1 MNETAYRKR
10 LAADLPKWTDAK
22 WLPADGAAAILA
34 SLGPERRSTF
44 GLSAILG
51 TLGAVLIGLGVLAF
65 VAANWE
71 AMPRLVRLGL
81 IAAALLVA
89 YAAAWSF
96 DRRNLRVFAEAGLL
110 AAGLVFA
117 AGIALVGQAYH
128 MSGDFAGAVMLF
140 EAGILGGALVTGSPT
155 LTVLGVIGAGYWTW
169 LATYDNHVVPHYPS
183 LIAILI
189 GVLVTT
195 LQNSHYGRIVAIV
208 AFMYWVAMTITGLAD
223 QGDWNFA
230 GGMLLFVAAA
240 LALWALGAA
249 LASLRPS
256 ARIAALGEAILWP
269 GLLAVLFTLGILQL
283 AETPLATSDPLV
295 MPAAALIGAAIVLAA
310 AALARRELAAA
321 DLVAVAVL
329 GLGALAYAFYVPAG
343 ADAELERKLAGG
355 ALVLVGCLW
364 AVSLGQSGRHP
375 IGKVFGLAAFGLEI
389 IYLYIFTLG
398 TQIDTALAFLGGGVL
413 FIVLSFVLFRID
425 RLLARRA
432 APPAVPPSATPP
444 PAAPPLVVESAPAAE
459 PAKEG
464 GVS

>member
-256 ARIAALGEAILWP
+256 ARIAALGEALLWR

-295 MPAAALIGAAIVLAA
+295 MPAVGLIGVAIVLAA
-310 AALARRELAAA
+310 AALARRELSAT

-432 APPAVPPSATPP
+432 APPATPP

>member
-117 AGIALVGQAYH
+117 AAIALVGQAYH

-295 MPAAALIGAAIVLAA
+295 MPAVGLIGVAIVLAA

-343 ADAELERKLAGG
+343 TDAELERKLAGG

-432 APPAVPPSATPP
+432 APPAAPPPATPP
-444 PAAPPLVVESAPAAE
+444 PVVESAPAAE

>member
-117 AGIALVGQAYH
+117 AAIALVGQAYH

-295 MPAAALIGAAIVLAA
+295 MPAVGLIGVAIVLAA
-310 AALARRELAAA
+310 AALARRELSAT

-329 GLGALAYAFYVPAG
+329 GLGTLAYAFYVPAG

-432 APPAVPPSATPP
+432 APPAAPPPATPP
-444 PAAPPLVVESAPAAE
+444 PVVESAPAAE

>member
-10 LAADLPKWTDAK
+10 LAADLPKWTNAK

-117 AGIALVGQAYH
+117 AAIALVGQAYH

-310 AALARRELAAA
+310 AALARRELSATV
-321 DLVAVAVL
+321 LVAVAVL

-432 APPAVPPSATPP
+432 APPATPA